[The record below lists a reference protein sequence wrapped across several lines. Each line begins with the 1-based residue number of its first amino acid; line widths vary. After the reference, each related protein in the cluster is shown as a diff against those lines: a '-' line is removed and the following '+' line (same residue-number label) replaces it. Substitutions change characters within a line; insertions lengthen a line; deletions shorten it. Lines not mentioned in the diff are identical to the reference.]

1 MLIVK
6 ANIRKPS
13 NFVIE
18 NMAIDFGV
26 CLVNETR
33 STQEIVIS
41 NTSQKQTRTFE
52 VRVDFQSLKFTRFI
66 PEINFDV
73 VDDAEEEYFEE
84 IPQASKDEAS
94 SSPDIGVILQK
105 KRRKR
110 PLMMLSKEV
119 EEEIEHMQQKVK
131 IAERKGRKD
140 KAKKLLEKIEKLRS
154 GVSTEDYGAE
164 KEEEGVSETIYQNT
178 GGTILNKEDSASPS
192 AGMYS
197 GAEGGSLNSSSN
209 NSDAA
214 GASNLAESEE
224 GSASGQPE
232 TLIANSSGGG
242 DGGSSIHADSSS
254 SPVLRGVLLKT
265 ASLTP
270 SAAISIGGGTTV
282 KYRKTDNAIIFT
294 LEPRQIRTVVVTF
307 RALEIRPN
315 LDGLPPDAPGN
326 PLLSLAL
333 ESLCNNVEDSSS
345 SSMMEICSG
354 QILVH
359 ELKNTD
365 VVKQVS
371 VPLQNVANQLFSLHI
386 EDLNLLLGFV
396 PRICMLG
403 SPDISKCFGLHPFR
417 LRRYTKKDIRH
428 Q

>member
-1 MLIVK
+1 MDRDSDQMLIVK

-13 NFVIE
+13 NFVIQS
-18 NMAIDFGV
+18 MTMDFGV
-26 CLVNETR
+26 CLINETR

-52 VRVDFQSLKFTRFI
+52 VRVDFHSLKFKRFI

-73 VDDAEEEYFEE
+73 VDEAEEEYFEE
-84 IPQASKDEAS
+84 IPQLKDEAS
-94 SSPDIGVILQK
+94 SLEIGVVLQK

-110 PLMMLSKEV
+110 PMMMLSKEM

-154 GVSTEDYGAE
+154 GVSTDDYGAE
-164 KEEEGVSETIYQNT
+164 KEKKETEVVLKNGT
-178 GGTILNKEDSASPS
+178 LPNNKVESPETADLLMGDSGGGFGGGGGDS
-192 AGMYS
+192 
-197 GAEGGSLNSSSN
+197 GSLN
-209 NSDAA
+209 NSLNSEAIDAVIT
-214 GASNLAESEE
+214 STESEE
-224 GSASGQPE
+224 VGAAKDL
-232 TLIANSSGGG
+232 LISSGGP
-242 DGGSSIHADSSS
+242 SS
-254 SPVLRGVLLKT
+254 SPALRATPTLKT
-265 ASLTP
+265 IPSSVAPSLNST
-270 SAAISIGGGTTV
+270 TTV

-333 ESLCNNVEDSSS
+333 ESLCNDVDDS
-345 SSMMEICSG
+345 SSMMESCSG
-354 QILVH
+354 RILVH

-365 VVKQVS
+365 VVKQV
-371 VPLQNVANQLFSLHI
+371 
-386 EDLNLLLGFV
+386 
-396 PRICMLG
+396 
-403 SPDISKCFGLHPFR
+403 
-417 LRRYTKKDIRH
+417 
-428 Q
+428 